1 MVDNAFVW
9 GENDK
14 NMIQS
19 DLLSKNCNVHVVGG
33 IDFTMER
40 DVPKLK
46 SEQNKS
52 FNILFAATRD
62 DLDAIDQL
70 IGAAKNVGGIQVAI
84 KPHPN
89 YQGNMYDKYSSLD
102 SVRVIKQKLP
112 IEKMM
117 SDFDL
122 LVTTFSGSHLH
133 AAICDMP
140 ILLLALIP
148 L

>member
-19 DLLSKNCNVHVVGG
+19 DLLSKIAMHVVGG

-40 DVPKLK
+40 DVP
-46 SEQNKS
+46 SQEEQNKS

-70 IGAAKNVGGIQVAI
+70 IGAAKNVG
-84 KPHPN
+84 
-89 YQGNMYDKYSSLD
+89 
-102 SVRVIKQKLP
+102 VIK
-112 IEKMM
+112 
-117 SDFDL
+117 
-122 LVTTFSGSHLH
+122 
-133 AAICDMP
+133 
-140 ILLLALIP
+140 
-148 L
+148 